1 MVEAEEDCYN
11 KDAEQKNVPLGF
23 RHSFNYIKMDSSSSF
38 EHVLETD
45 MKTLAAE
52 IHHTQEM
59 KDAKNM
65 EGLDAVKEAIRA
77 FPQLNHEMPDGNGVP
92 MPPTT
97 PGQAASPLPTYA
109 QNAAPEIKLE
119 IEYLL
124 DIALRKGISAALS
137 ESAKSPYFVQDAFHD
152 ALAGRLY
159 PELQKRGLVK

>member
-1 MVEAEEDCYN
+1 
-11 KDAEQKNVPLGF
+11 
-23 RHSFNYIKMDSSSSF
+23 
-38 EHVLETD
+38 

-52 IHHTQEM
+52 IHRAQEA
-59 KDAKNM
+59 KDRKGA

-77 FPQLNHEMPDGNGVP
+77 FPQLDHTTADGNGVP
-92 MPPTT
+92 VMSGGTAND
-97 PGQAASPLPTYA
+97 AASPLPAYA
-109 QNAAPEIKLE
+109 QSAPPEIKLE

-124 DIALRKGISAALS
+124 DIALRKGIGPALA